1 MDYDQQDDD
10 DDEEEED
17 DDDDDGDDDD
27 VFCENEGSGWK
38 WSGKEGN
45 KLIHIN
51 SH

>member
-1 MDYDQQDDD
+1 MLSEVIELSSRLRRPDFHRS
-10 DDEEEED
+10 
-17 DDDDDGDDDD
+17 GK